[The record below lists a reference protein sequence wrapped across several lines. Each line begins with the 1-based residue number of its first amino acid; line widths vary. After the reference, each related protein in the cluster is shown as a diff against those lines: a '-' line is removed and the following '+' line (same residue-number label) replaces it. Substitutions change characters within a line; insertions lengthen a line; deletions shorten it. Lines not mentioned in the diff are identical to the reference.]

1 MNETTPFQCEYCHRF
16 FKHKRSRDRHVKLH
30 TGDKRFQCAECES
43 AFSRSDHLKIHMKTH
58 DSKKPFQCSFCNR
71 GYNTTAALSS
81 HMQNHKRGLNDS
93 SKANVMKTYG
103 GGVNSN
109 QIYNH
114 LSPKKAEICEQL
126 TPQLSESDKLTIGN
140 GKRPLN
146 EIHMNKTI
154 NDKQNST
161 TTTKKIKIED
171 EHLWSTMELNKDT
184 HPTPST
190 SSDNLHRL
198 SPTTSTSNSRTR
210 PSSLQFHNSLID
222 KIPSQFYNIYDLAYG
237 NRSTQSSSL
246 STMAT
251 TAAAQSNYIQLLK
264 SYQEQS
270 WNGMVNHIVQHRHNS
285 IHSNDIFRQLSNEN
299 QTNNP
304 IINECQIKSNNKHLC
319 TFCDERFESADQ
331 LDGHIMK
338 HVTRHVT
345 HYRCEQCDKRY
356 TLVNNDKEEKET
368 NEMMKKTSEDDLKRS
383 KQNHYHTKEALYQHQ
398 IDNHCRQ
405 LLMYQCEI
413 CQQKFES
420 KNDLFEHFVAN
431 KHLHNEKRYQ
441 CKICDNE
448 QIATTTTTATTTRIT
463 TANKLPQSWKEEN
476 GLRLHYKLIH
486 SIKCSN
492 DSDQISNGLKK
503 SNISRREFSFGIDS
517 IINTNNKSMDDDDDD
532 DEKTEQLRML
542 MINVKCHHILQ
553 SRLMAKQMQLIQ

>member
-198 SPTTSTSNSRTR
+198 SPTTSTSSHQSALCSTIGSNQTFGNLSSTTTSSSTSTTTTSISMGQDIDSRTR
-210 PSSLQFHNSLID
+210 PSPLLQFHNSLID

-246 STMAT
+246 STMA
-251 TAAAQSNYIQLLK
+251 QSNYIQMLK

-270 WNGMVNHIVQHRHNS
+270 WNGMVNHIVQHQHNS
-285 IHSNDIFRQLSNEN
+285 IHSDDIFLQLSNEN
-299 QTNNP
+299 QTNNS
-304 IINECQIKSNNKHLC
+304 IINECQIKLNKHLC

-413 CQQKFES
+413 CQQKFE
-420 KNDLFEHFVAN
+420 K
-431 KHLHNEKRYQ
+431 
-441 CKICDNE
+441 
-448 QIATTTTTATTTRIT
+448 
-463 TANKLPQSWKEEN
+463 EN

-532 DEKTEQLRML
+532 DEDRTIEDVDDQCEMSSHSS
-542 MINVKCHHILQ
+542 ISSHGETNAID
-553 SRLMAKQMQLIQ
+553 SS